1 MPFINVKTNQPVS
14 KAQQEAVKA
23 GLGKA
28 ITALPGKSEQWLM
41 VSLEPDAILYYQ
53 GSDAPAAMIQVQIC
67 GAVSSPASENLTA
80 RICELI
86 QTELNI
92 PQNRI
97 YISYFGTPDWGW
109 NGNNF

>member
-1 MPFINVKTNQPVS
+1 MPFINIKTNQSVS
-14 KAQQEAVKA
+14 RTQQESVKA

-41 VSLEPDAILYYQ
+41 VAIEPDAILYYQ
-53 GSDAPAAMIQVQIC
+53 GTDAPAAMIQVQIC
-67 GAVSSPASENLTA
+67 GAVSSQASENLTA

-86 QTELNI
+86 QAELNI

-109 NGNNF
+109 NGTNF